1 VVFCSSANLI
11 SIGNIHQTPLVFT
24 FTNAKGNIHAMNN
37 PWERTMNRVHI
48 KDFANQLGQTEA
60 AILLG
65 MTQGGL
71 SKAIRVGRDVYVT
84 RHADGTYTAEEVRP
98 FPSQSLKKSAA

>member
-1 VVFCSSANLI
+1 
-11 SIGNIHQTPLVFT
+11 
-24 FTNAKGNIHAMNN
+24 
-37 PWERTMNRVHI
+37 MNRVHI
-48 KDFANQLGQTEA
+48 KEFANQLGQTEA

-84 RHADGTYTAEEVRP
+84 KQEDGTYTAEEVRP
-98 FPSQSLKKSAA
+98 FPSQTIAKKSAA

>member
-1 VVFCSSANLI
+1 
-11 SIGNIHQTPLVFT
+11 
-24 FTNAKGNIHAMNN
+24 
-37 PWERTMNRVHI
+37 MNRVHI
-48 KDFANQLGQTEA
+48 KEFANQLGQTEA

-84 RHADGTYTAEEVRP
+84 RQDDGTYTAEEVRP
-98 FPSQSLKKSAA
+98 FPSQTIAKKSAA

>member
-1 VVFCSSANLI
+1 
-11 SIGNIHQTPLVFT
+11 
-24 FTNAKGNIHAMNN
+24 
-37 PWERTMNRVHI
+37 MNRVHI
-48 KDFANQLGQTEA
+48 KEFANQLGQTEA

-84 RHADGTYTAEEVRP
+84 RQDDGTYTAEEVRP
-98 FPSQSLKKSAA
+98 FPSQSIAKKSAA

>member
-1 VVFCSSANLI
+1 
-11 SIGNIHQTPLVFT
+11 
-24 FTNAKGNIHAMNN
+24 
-37 PWERTMNRVHI
+37 MNRVHI
-48 KDFANQLGQTEA
+48 KEFATKLGQTEA

-84 RHADGTYTAEEVRP
+84 EHPDGTYTAEEVRP
-98 FPSQSLKKSAA
+98 FPSQTVAKKAAA

>member
-1 VVFCSSANLI
+1 MS
-11 SIGNIHQTPLVFT
+11 
-24 FTNAKGNIHAMNN
+24 N
-37 PWERTMNRVHI
+37 PWEKTMNRVHI

-84 RHADGTYTAEEVRP
+84 KQDDGTYTAEEVRP
-98 FPSQSLKKSAA
+98 FPSQSIAKKSAA